1 MSKFFRISTK
11 ITLQERNSFFVWKTY
26 FSTLIYY
33 LVKTSD
39 VLKISSIP
47 QWLEV
52 NYRKDGVQSIL
63 VCLCSLAEKPSFFFL
78 LPTSFISFLLF
89 CLLAF
94 PLSLLGVNKQRLC
107 SVFFLFFSRR
117 QASKEPD
124 AVHTDMTIS
133 HWHRG
138 LCKQWRATY
147 VAKWEGLW
155 NTPTLCSL
163 AAHLIYKCIH
173 ARLCCHGSG
182 VSVIGAQAESVH

>member
-107 SVFFLFFSRR
+107 SVFFCFF
-117 QASKEPD
+117 PD
-124 AVHTDMTIS
+124 ARRVKS
-133 HWHRG
+133 
-138 LCKQWRATY
+138 L
-147 VAKWEGLW
+147 
-155 NTPTLCSL
+155 TLCTQTWQSVTDTE
-163 AAHLIYKCIH
+163 ACANNGEQRMWQNERACETPP
-173 ARLCCHGSG
+173 LCAPSQH
-182 VSVIGAQAESVH
+182 I